1 MGHLVTKKANAQDK
15 SVKAAPRVHGTSLQ
29 PTASDPMRKGNGNP
43 FHLPR
48 NGGSMRPFGP
58 SRF

>member
-1 MGHLVTKKANAQDK
+1 MALITRKQTTTDNV
-15 SVKAAPRVHGTSLQ
+15 VKPAPRVHGTTLQ
-29 PTASDPMRKGNGNP
+29 PTPTNPMRKGHGNP
-43 FHLPR
+43 FHMPR